1 MRLSYIYVLVFALML
16 AACEKDQDM
25 VQLGSDITA
34 PVITSQQNGFTQIIT
49 EENSVLDSIT
59 FRWSGA
65 DFGAATQLTYT
76 LEIDSAG
83 RNFASAVSL
92 GATAYDSII
101 VPLAS
106 FNSRLLDN
114 LKVTPNVA
122 SSLELRVRA
131 AINGTYTTVSDVVR
145 ITITPWKE
153 VRENAPANLW
163 LPGGYQGWD
172 PAHAPIIYAIS
183 DYVYEGYVYI
193 NSGTAFKFTSAP
205 DWDHINYG
213 FSGTDGVLT
222 TDGLADGL
230 SVSTGGF
237 YKLTAD
243 VDKLTYNITL
253 VTTWGL
259 IGTASPGGWDTSTAM
274 TYDQAANV
282 WRITQDLTAGAL
294 KFRAN
299 NGWDLNYGPAD
310 SNMLDGQLVQT
321 DAAITISEAGNY
333 TITLDL
339 SRSKAPYAYQ
349 YSVKKN

>member
-1 MRLSYIYVLVFALML
+1 MRLSYLYLLAFVLML
-16 AACEKDQDM
+16 VACEKDQDM
-25 VQLGSDITA
+25 VQLESDITA
-34 PVITSQQNGFTQIIT
+34 PAITSQQNGFAQVIT
-49 EENSVLDSIT
+49 ADNSVSDSIT
-59 FRWSGA
+59 FRWSEA
-65 DFGAATQLTYT
+65 DFGVATQLTYT

-83 RNFASAVSL
+83 RSFAGAVSL
-92 GATAYDSII
+92 GATAYDSITL
-101 VPLAS
+101 PLSS
-106 FNSRLLDN
+106 FNSRLLDD
-114 LKVTPNVA
+114 LKVTPNEA

-131 AINGTYTTVSDVVR
+131 AINGTYTTVSGVVR

-153 VRENAPANLW
+153 VRNNEPAKLW

-172 PAHAPIIYAIS
+172 PAHAPIVYAIN
-183 DYVYEGYVYI
+183 DNVYEGYVYI
-193 NSGTAFKFTSAP
+193 NSGTAFKFTSSP

-213 FSGTDGVLT
+213 FSGTEGVLT

-230 SVSTGGF
+230 SVSTAGY

-259 IGTASPGGWDTSTAM
+259 IGTASPGGWDASTAM
-274 TYDQAANV
+274 TYDQAADV

-299 NGWDLNYGPAD
+299 NGWDLNYGPSD
-310 SNMLDGQLVQT
+310 SNSLTGQLIQT
-321 DAAITISEAGNY
+321 DAAITIPEDGNY

-339 SRSKAPYAYQ
+339 SRSKAPYVYQ